1 MVKNKTDTVIHQ
13 LSYVSFC
20 NMITRLGG
28 LLPLLCS
35 LASHS
40 PSMIEFV
47 PAAGSG
53 ELCWDVLW
61 LWSHF
66 VPSPMAWCLH
76 KRPLCQYH
84 AMVWLPHQP
93 VPSLLVLCPPQSS
106 KTQVTN
112 ANINKKRGNIVGW
125 VKYWANTQK
134 VQIIFLVLPQAV
146 HDCRQL
152 SQYLCFSLQWGAI
165 IFFSLFHFHHK
176 FNKMGNSS

>member
-53 ELCWDVLW
+53 ELC
-61 LWSHF
+61 
-66 VPSPMAWCLH
+66 
-76 KRPLCQYH
+76 
-84 AMVWLPHQP
+84 
-93 VPSLLVLCPPQSS
+93 
-106 KTQVTN
+106 
-112 ANINKKRGNIVGW
+112 
-125 VKYWANTQK
+125 
-134 VQIIFLVLPQAV
+134 
-146 HDCRQL
+146 
-152 SQYLCFSLQWGAI
+152 
-165 IFFSLFHFHHK
+165 
-176 FNKMGNSS
+176 